1 MLFWYLKYI
10 GHYATMD
17 TWHNPRR
24 SDQNK
29 RGRPLKR
36 NGRKLIKFYAD
47 NDDAAYLDAVKA
59 ARGLPS
65 VAEAGRLVL
74 SDAHA
79 QRRFLEGHV
88 SQ

>member
-1 MLFWYLKYI
+1 M
-10 GHYATMD
+10 
-17 TWHNPRR
+17 

-88 SQ
+88 SQRRRTP